1 MKGGNLLMSVSKAQQ
16 ASVNRYVKANYD
28 RINVTMPKGRKDMI
42 KAHAE
47 TRGESVN
54 AFVNR
59 AINEAMARD
68 ESAEK

>member
-1 MKGGNLLMSVSKAQQ
+1 MSVSKAQQ

-28 RINVTMPKGRKDMI
+28 RINVTMPKGCKDII

>member
-1 MKGGNLLMSVSKAQQ
+1 MSVSKAQQ

-68 ESAEK
+68 ESTEK

>member
-1 MKGGNLLMSVSKAQQ
+1 MSVSKAQQ

>member
-1 MKGGNLLMSVSKAQQ
+1 MSVSKAQQ

-47 TRGESVN
+47 TRGESIN

>member
-1 MKGGNLLMSVSKAQQ
+1 MSVSKAQQ

-47 TRGESVN
+47 TRGESLN